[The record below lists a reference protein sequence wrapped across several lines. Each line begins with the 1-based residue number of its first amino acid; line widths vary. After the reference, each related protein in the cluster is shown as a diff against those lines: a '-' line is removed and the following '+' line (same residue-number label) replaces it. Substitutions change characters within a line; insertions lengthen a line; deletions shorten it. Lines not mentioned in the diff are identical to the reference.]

1 MLMKVATRWLTG
13 LGLLFLSAIASEAAQ
28 LVMTDHRACPYCALF
43 NREVGKGYSQ
53 TEAGRLAPLRR
64 VSRLKKWPTDLAAIT
79 PAYHTPVFILV
90 EDGREI
96 GRFAGYV
103 GEETFWRQLN
113 PLLAKLQEPTSD
125 APSDTQGIGGS
136 GLF

>member
-1 MLMKVATRWLTG
+1 MNLAARGLTAI
-13 LGLLFLSAIASEAAQ
+13 GLLLLSAIASEAAQ
-28 LVMTDHRACPYCALF
+28 LVMTDHRACRYCALF
-43 NREVGKGYSQ
+43 NREVGKAYSQ
-53 TEAGRLAPLRR
+53 TEAGSLAPLRR
-64 VSRLKKWPTDLAAIT
+64 VSRLKKWPLDLAAIT

-113 PLLAKLQEPTSD
+113 PLLAKLQEPTIEESSD
-125 APSDTQGIGGS
+125 LQASGRS